1 MNYKDAVEK
10 IKNIETRYDV
20 MSIKVKG
27 VSVWPF
33 IRIKLTDKMF
43 DEGTEAQYSGR
54 LGMKKVLSTLF
65 YYNPLRFF
73 KSSKYWI
80 FSGFERRKQVGDK
93 AVMRVSGGIV
103 EIFPSARIIEKPS
116 AQQHSFPK
124 DYIKERNV
132 ISESWFLLAVH
143 LRMFLLKPFKLNVQN
158 EVLLNQII
166 AECGVSFNVQ
176 SVLRQLV
183 SQRVVM
189 SRVLSLSQK
198 PNKVFIECPYPVM
211 GYVWA
216 LHNKGIEVV
225 EMQHGVL
232 NNQHYAYNSLYHSSI
247 LYPDKV
253 CVFGDVEYQYLMS
266 DESHYCK
273 NVIKTGLYFMEVAE
287 KSFMEDPFAK
297 WRGEYESIVL
307 VAGQTDADTELT
319 EYVNLSAK
327 EMSNV
332 LFLYVPRHVD
342 DVINVSGD
350 NVLLCPG
357 VNIYEYMKWCDI
369 HVTVTSTTCL
379 ECQYF
384 HVPTIFYDVDNKS
397 SSYYGA
403 VLTEDNGVL
412 YTKSHHDFP
421 EAYKKV
427 KSGEYKYKEI
437 FSRNTT
443 ENISGVLND
452 KN

>member
-1 MNYKDAVEK
+1 M
-10 IKNIETRYDV
+10 
-20 MSIKVKG
+20 
-27 VSVWPF
+27 
-33 IRIKLTDKMF
+33 
-43 DEGTEAQYSGR
+43 
-54 LGMKKVLSTLF
+54 
-65 YYNPLRFF
+65 
-73 KSSKYWI
+73 
-80 FSGFERRKQVGDK
+80 
-93 AVMRVSGGIV
+93 
-103 EIFPSARIIEKPS
+103 EI
-116 AQQHSFPK
+116 
-124 DYIKERNV
+124 
-132 ISESWFLLAVH
+132 
-143 LRMFLLKPFKLNVQN
+143 
-158 EVLLNQII
+158 
-166 AECGVSFNVQ
+166 
-176 SVLRQLV
+176 
-183 SQRVVM
+183 
-189 SRVLSLSQK
+189 
-198 PNKVFIECPYPVM
+198 
-211 GYVWA
+211 
-216 LHNKGIEVV
+216 
-225 EMQHGVL
+225 
-232 NNQHYAYNSLYHSSI
+232 
-247 LYPDKV
+247 
-253 CVFGDVEYQYLMS
+253 
-266 DESHYCK
+266 
-273 NVIKTGLYFMEVAE
+273 AE

-443 ENISGVLND
+443 EKISRVLND